1 MDIRHLTQTYAVSPQ
16 IAPED
21 VAVLK
26 AAGIATVICNRP
38 DGEVP
43 PDLTSDRIR
52 KMVEEAGMR
61 FVLNQFAGNELSMDH
76 VALQGEAIA
85 ESSGP
90 VLAYCASGNRS
101 TIVWA
106 LSEAG
111 RRAPDELI
119 SIAEQHGYTQIVKF
133 RDQLEE
139 LARQRRDG

>member
-16 IAPED
+16 ISRED

-26 AAGIATVICNRP
+26 AAGFATVICNRP
-38 DGEVP
+38 DAEVP
-43 PDLTSDRIR
+43 PDLAGERIR
-52 KMVEEAGMR
+52 EMVEDAGMR
-61 FVLNQFAGNELSMDH
+61 FVENKFAGDELSMEH
-76 VALQGEAIA
+76 VAAQGEAIA

-111 RRAPDELI
+111 RRDPDELI
-119 SIAEQHGYTQIVKF
+119 AIAEAHGYPQVAKF
-133 RDQLEE
+133 RDQLQE
-139 LARQRRDG
+139 LARQRREG